1 MALLSTV
8 NRRQSFAGEIT
19 GRNRKNFLSYPKE
32 LGTMERHKHYV
43 MFFINQQANSQID
56 FGSGAVGTAQQG
68 VVDSSSEA
76 TTLQIKRAPTKRLS
90 QAIAL
95 YMPAQISLQHQAN
108 YGEAEIGALV
118 AGGMN
123 ALNTMSKGLS
133 MTDAALKI
141 GKEGLGNAGD
151 ALGLAALDALDATI
165 APGARAALEIS
176 RGKITN
182 NRTEMQF
189 EGVQRRDFSFSFK
202 MLPTSPEEAKT
213 IQDIV
218 TLFRFHSMP
227 EIDNSETDGRT
238 MIPPSTFDIE
248 YFPNKHLH
256 KISTSILTSV
266 DVKFGGER
274 TQFFHDDQ
282 PVETELNL
290 TFKELEIITKR
301 RILDGF

>member
-1 MALLSTV
+1 MD
-8 NRRQSFAGEIT
+8 
-19 GRNRKNFLSYPKE
+19 
-32 LGTMERHKHYV
+32 RHKHYV
-43 MFFINQQANSQID
+43 MFYINQQENSQVD
-56 FGSGAVGTAQQG
+56 FSGGVVPEGSGNRT
-68 VVDSSSEA
+68 EA
-76 TTLQIKRAPTKRLS
+76 TTLQVKRAPTKRLA

-95 YMPAQISLQHQAN
+95 YMPAQIELQHQAN

-123 ALNTMSKGLS
+123 ALNTMSEGLS

-189 EGVQRRDFSFSFK
+189 EGVQRRDFNFSFK
-202 MLPTSPEEAKT
+202 MLPTSPEEAQS

-227 EIDNSETDGRT
+227 EIDEKVPDGRT

-248 YFPNKHLH
+248 YHPNKHLH
-256 KISTSILTSV
+256 KISTSILTNVSV
-266 DVKFGGER
+266 RFGGER
-274 TQFFHDDQ
+274 TQFFVDDQ
-282 PVETELNL
+282 PVETELTL
-290 TFKELEIITKR
+290 SFKELEIITKK
-301 RILDGF
+301 RILEGF